1 MGQRSPAPIPG
12 DVPRRSEITA
22 RIERLRKMR
31 TGIMTT
37 CLILVLGISTVS
49 SAVDVA
55 MSTSDPGWAYP
66 ELADPEPVNG
76 NYPNL
81 SMYDQTPRS
90 DGDPPYNAYF
100 NGKYTG
106 PGERYLSEIFDED
119 TTIFG
124 AGDNEGSNPW
134 FAFDFGGDVTARGL
148 YVKMHECTNM
158 YHELYSSGS
167 VSSPTD
173 LVLQVYSGSGGG
185 SGYHEYWFE
194 FSEDVTFRYYKGHMS
209 GGQWNYIMEAQ
220 FYTPEP
226 ATVAILGLGSLVLLR
241 RRRV

>member
-1 MGQRSPAPIPG
+1 MSGVGTMKVTSILVSLA
-12 DVPRRSEITA
+12 
-22 RIERLRKMR
+22 
-31 TGIMTT
+31 
-37 CLILVLGISTVS
+37 LVLGIASAA
-49 SAVDVA
+49 SAVTVY
-55 MSTSDPGWAYP
+55 TSDPGWTYP

-81 SMYDQTPRS
+81 NTYGQTPRS
-90 DGDPPYNAYF
+90 DGDPPYNAHF
-100 NGKYTG
+100 NGAYTG
-106 PGERYLSEIFDED
+106 PGDRYLSEIFDEVD
-119 TTIFG
+119 NIFG
-124 AGDNEGSNPW
+124 SGNVAGDPW

-148 YVKMHECTNM
+148 YVKMAECPTM

-185 SGYHEYWFE
+185 SGTHEYWFE
-194 FSEDVTFRYYKGHMS
+194 FSEDVTFRYYKGFIS
-209 GGQWNYIMEAQ
+209 GGQWCYIKEAQ